1 MSFFIKEIPEVD
13 RPRERLIKRGA
24 NSLTNAEILAILL
37 TTGTKDESVI
47 ELSKRLM
54 YQLEKLSQ
62 LNKIT
67 YEELIQVKGIKT
79 EIGRAHV

>member
-1 MSFFIKEIPEVD
+1 MSFFIKEIPEED

-47 ELSKRLM
+47 EFR
-54 YQLEKLSQ
+54 
-62 LNKIT
+62 N
-67 YEELIQVKGIKT
+67 
-79 EIGRAHV
+79 